1 MSVRTTIEDETAK
14 ICKYNKKMPTI
25 AHVLNEDLSRKSS
38 KNRSPLHRMH
48 HQQIENVSHRTK
60 ILPTPGQTLLTHSTE
75 ADGNVQSTL
84 THCNVKDPFI
94 FFISAL

>member
-60 ILPTPGQTLLTHSTE
+60 ILPTPGQSFADTQHRGRRQCAIYSYTL
-75 ADGNVQSTL
+75 
-84 THCNVKDPFI
+84 
-94 FFISAL
+94 